1 MVDFRPHTIDL
12 VVTDVGRYDSTGKY
26 LGEGAVKTF
35 LGIRCR
41 YEPNGRAKSIALE
54 DGSLY
59 TYSYMVYLDVDC
71 PEISFGDEVELFDQS
86 GVSRGKFTS
95 HGFHRGQLNAK
106 LWL

>member
-1 MVDFRPHTIDL
+1 MVDFRPHTLTLTIDL
-12 VVTDVGRYDSTGKY
+12 PGVYDANGTYMVGDKKVI
-26 LGEGAVKTF
+26 EGI
-35 LGIRCR
+35 GCR

-86 GVSRGKFTS
+86 GVSRGKFTV
-95 HGFHRGQLNAK
+95 HGFHRGQLNSK

>member
-1 MVDFRPHTIDL
+1 MIDFRPHTLNL
-12 VVTDVGRYDSTGKY
+12 VVSMPGSYDASGAYIPGDQREFVG
-26 LGEGAVKTF
+26 
-35 LGIRCR
+35 IPCR

-59 TYSYMVYLDVDC
+59 MYSYMVYLDADC
-71 PEISFGDEVELFDQS
+71 REISFGDEVELFDQF
-86 GVSRGKFTS
+86 GNSRGKFTA